1 MATPIV
7 NQLAEIRN
15 QVRKQDFVWTRE
27 QSERYNVLLG
37 QRRAQIKVWQEEGRV
52 WVGPSNVGK
61 DKETQQD
68 ED

>member
-1 MATPIV
+1 MVTPIV
-7 NQLAEIRN
+7 NQLAEIRE
-15 QVRKQDFVWTRE
+15 QVRKQDFNWSRE
-27 QSERYNVLLG
+27 QRERYSSLVQ
-37 QRRAQIKVWQEEGRV
+37 QRHDQITQWREEGRI